1 MSWLA
6 KIPLGSERYPALTGI
21 RAASAVAVFFEHFQ
35 VWPGSRVIIN
45 ALAFFYVLS
54 GFLIVRVYY
63 ERAELTRAWLSKYF
77 ANRFARIYPVYF
89 LLLTLAVCLHHDFR
103 PWTLFANYT
112 LLHALFHGTNMLIQ
126 PSWSLTVEETF
137 YLLAP
142 AVMLLVR
149 RYDFAVAFGLGCLL
163 LLLALGISITDVA
176 FLHTPLFVLS
186 TTFFGHFAEFYAGV
200 YLALA
205 VMRLEK
211 AGAAAISG
219 ARYTLSGVASVA
231 VVLACMSYV
240 YAYPPSKHF
249 ALTIVALNNFLMPV
263 PIALL
268 YWGLI
273 RENTWLSRLLAHT
286 AAGLLGRASYSFYL
300 LHMFA
305 VDYVGIPLISRLGG
319 YRFPVVL
326 LTLIG
331 TWAVAVLLF
340 VFYEEPL
347 NVFIRKRFGS
357 QGRSV
362 GMPATLFRVKS

>member
-1 MSWLA
+1 M
-6 KIPLGSERYPALTGI
+6 
-21 RAASAVAVFFEHFQ
+21 AVFFEHFQ
-35 VWPGSRVIIN
+35 PWPGAHVIIN

-77 ANRFARIYPVYF
+77 VNRFARIYPVYF
-89 LLLTLAVCLHHDFR
+89 LLLTLAVCLHQDFR

-112 LLHALFHGTNMLIQ
+112 LVHALFQGTTLLIQ

-137 YLLAP
+137 YFLAP
-142 AVMLLVR
+142 AAILLIR
-149 RYDFAVAFGLGCLL
+149 RYNFAAAFGLGWLL
-163 LLLALGISITDVA
+163 LLLALGISRMDIA

-186 TTFFGHFAEFYAGV
+186 TTFFGHFAEFCAGV

-211 AGAAAISG
+211 AGPVARRG
-219 ARYTLSGVASVA
+219 ARYTLSGIASVA
-231 VVLACMSYV
+231 VVLTCMSYV
-240 YAYPPSKHF
+240 YAYPPSRHF
-249 ALTIVALNNFLMPV
+249 ALTIVTLNNFLMPA

-273 RENTWLSRLLAHT
+273 REDTWLSRLLAHDT
-286 AAGLLGRASYSFYL
+286 AGLLGRASYSFYL
-300 LHMFA
+300 LHMLA

-319 YRFPVVL
+319 YHFAVVF

-331 TWAVAVLLF
+331 VWAVSVLLF

-347 NVFIRKRFGS
+347 NVFIRKRFRS
-357 QGRSV
+357 QDRSV